1 MIFSIIFFSR
11 SIFKLGKIA
20 VVRYMNHIRLYYDV
34 AAFIIANGALIFWM
48 YRGYDIFYSEANDC
62 DNYDSTAFFNSIM
75 FMVLFV
81 GYLIGF
87 VYLMVLLTL
96 PCLYFMI
103 RDQAETTRLNSG
115 GAARSQVPMILAS
128 LSRTQYDP

>member
-1 MIFSIIFFSR
+1 
-11 SIFKLGKIA
+11 
-20 VVRYMNHIRLYYDV
+20 MNELRLYYDIL
-34 AAFIIANGALIFWM
+34 AFCIANGALIYWM
-48 YRGYDIFYSEANDC
+48 YRGYDIFYSDANDC

-103 RDQAETTRLNSG
+103 REQAETNRL
-115 GAARSQVPMILAS
+115 
-128 LSRTQYDP
+128 